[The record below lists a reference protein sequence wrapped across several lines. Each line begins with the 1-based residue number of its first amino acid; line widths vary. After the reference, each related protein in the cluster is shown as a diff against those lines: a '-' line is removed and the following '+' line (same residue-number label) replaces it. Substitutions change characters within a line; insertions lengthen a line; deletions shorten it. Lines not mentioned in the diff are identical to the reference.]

1 MTPTEMI
8 IQEKLNFLRSMKET
22 ADVYKVKKLDEEFE
36 VRLAQDSVRLD
47 FEAES

>member
-8 IQEKLNFLRSMKET
+8 IQRKLNFLREMKET
-22 ADVYKVKKLDEEFE
+22 ADVHKVKKLDDEFE
-36 VRLAQDSVRLD
+36 ERLAQDSVRLD